1 LTVPGLFSARDT
13 VIRETRARSATWR
26 MVIAPDLVF
35 DAGKRASPS
44 GVPLPSTV
52 AVDRRS
58 PLN

>member
-1 LTVPGLFSARDT
+1 
-13 VIRETRARSATWR
+13 